1 VKNKSKVKFAEL
13 GNRQGATSAS
23 KLVDRHRFLNQ
34 VNSLRIIT
42 PVLALTLAAQL
53 VPHIYAQAADEHAVF
68 VMTNSVEGNEII
80 AYSRAAN
87 GSLVERNHY
96 ATGGRGSGG
105 TIDPLG
111 SQGSLTLSEDRSL
124 LFAVNTSTGD
134 LSVFRV
140 RGANL
145 ELAQVVST
153 GGSAPVAVAQHGN
166 LVYVIN
172 FAGNSNVVGFQLD
185 ETGHLIGIPD
195 SIRYLTATNTGP
207 SSLAFSPDG
216 HFLLVT
222 EKITNN
228 IDVFSVESD
237 GSLSQPQVTPDP
249 VPGVFDVV
257 FSPDGAALIVQT
269 GGSRNSSASSVSSY
283 LVQAGG
289 TLSPV
294 TGSVPTLGTFACWV
308 ALTPNG
314 QFAYVANSLS
324 STISGFAIDNSGDVT
339 ALPGTVVASLPTG
352 SFNLD
357 IAVSQ
362 DARYV
367 YTLNSGTGTIG
378 IFAVQPNGSLRLTGS
393 ASGLQAHDGFEG
405 LAAF

>member
-1 VKNKSKVKFAEL
+1 VTNLK
-13 GNRQGATSAS
+13 
-23 KLVDRHRFLNQ
+23 
-34 VNSLRIIT
+34 IIT
-42 PVLALTLAAQL
+42 AVLALTLAAQ
-53 VPHIYAQAADEHAVF
+53 VPHIYAQAADVRAGEHAVF
-68 VMTNSVEGNEII
+68 VKTNSVDGNEII
-80 AYSRAAN
+80 AYSRAAD

-185 ETGHLIGIPD
+185 ENGRLISIAN
-195 SIRYLTATNTGP
+195 SIRYLSATNTGA

-216 HFLLVT
+216 RFLLVT
-222 EKITNN
+222 EKVTNN
-228 IDVFSVESD
+228 IDVFSVQSD
-237 GSLSQPQVTPDP
+237 GTLSQPQFTPNP
-249 VPGVFDVV
+249 VPGIFDVV
-257 FSPDGAALIVQT
+257 FSADGAALIVQT
-269 GGSRNSSASSVSSY
+269 GPAGSSNASSVSSY
-283 LVQAGG
+283 LVEEGG
-289 TLSPV
+289 TLLPV
-294 TGSVPTLGTFACWV
+294 TGSVPTLGSAACWV
-308 ALTPNG
+308 ALAPNG
-314 QFAYVANSLS
+314 QFAYVSNSAS
-324 STISGFAIDNSGDVT
+324 STISAFAIGSSGNVT
-339 ALPGTVVASLPTG
+339 ALPGTVVATLPTG

-362 DARYV
+362 DAKYV
-367 YTLNSGTGTIG
+367 YTLNAGTGTIG
-378 IFAVQPNGSLRLTGS
+378 IFAVQPNGTLRPRVF
-393 ASGLQAHDGFEG
+393 ASGLIAADGFEG